1 MARFTSTLDKTYG
14 NVPII
19 VLKGSGPNLLG
30 RDCLS
35 FMSLDW
41 KKVIRI
47 NTMSEPKLRVGDDE
61 GVTSN
66 VKAKLET
73 MFKKYKPLFDDRIGR
88 IKGYKAKIQ
97 LKKDFQPKR
106 KN

>member
-1 MARFTSTLDKTYG
+1 
-14 NVPII
+14 
-19 VLKGSGPNLLG
+19 
-30 RDCLS
+30 
-35 FMSLDW
+35 
-41 KKVIRI
+41 
-47 NTMSEPKLRVGDDE
+47 MSEPKLRVGDDE